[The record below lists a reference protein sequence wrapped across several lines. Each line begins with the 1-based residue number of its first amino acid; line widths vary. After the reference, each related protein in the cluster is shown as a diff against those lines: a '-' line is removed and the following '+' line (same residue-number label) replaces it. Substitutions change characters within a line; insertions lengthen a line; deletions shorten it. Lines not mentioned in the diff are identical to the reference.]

1 MLTLT
6 YANKDG
12 GLLSLLQAD
21 AINAGLDFVVL
32 GWGEQYG
39 GWTSKL
45 KAVYRAIETTDAAEI
60 ILFVDGYDVRLMG
73 TEAAILAR
81 YEAFAAPLVMSAETA
96 CNPYPELV
104 FRYPDECQA
113 PYPYLNSG
121 GYIGTAGAIRELLSD
136 LRVWRL
142 PDAIND
148 QGVLSDFYLSH
159 PGRICLDHRAELF
172 QSLYG
177 AEDHI
182 YIESG
187 RARNLFTDSRPLLL
201 HGNGGASQRFL
212 ATLTT
217 GDY

>member
-1 MLTLT
+1 MWTLT
-6 YANKDG
+6 YANRDG
-12 GLLSLLQAD
+12 GMLPLLQAD
-21 AINAGLDFVVL
+21 AIREGIDFAVL
-32 GWGEQYG
+32 GRGEVYG

-45 KAVYRAIETTDAAEI
+45 KAVYRAIETTDAAKI
-60 ILFVDGYDVRLMG
+60 ILFVDGYDVRILG
-73 TEAAILAR
+73 TEAEILER
-81 YEAFAAPLVMSAETA
+81 YHAFAAPLVMSAETA

-104 FRYPDECQA
+104 FRYPDECA
-113 PYPYLNSG
+113 TPYPYLNSG

-148 QGVLSDFYLSH
+148 QGVLSDFHLAH

-182 YIESG
+182 YIQNG
-187 RARNLFTDSRPLLL
+187 RARNLCTDSRPLIL

-212 ATLTT
+212 ATLS
-217 GDY
+217 